1 MMRKSMVEAPME
13 KPYSQSC
20 ENNKEYILNVLR
32 RVFSRSQRVL
42 EIGSGTGQH
51 SVYFA
56 PNLPHLEWFT
66 SDLPENL
73 AGIRLWI
80 EEQPSENLFPPTVLD
95 VNNSEWPIEDFDAV
109 FSANTAHI
117 MYWPDVEAMF
127 RGVGRYLPFRG
138 RFALYGPFSYH
149 GVHTS
154 ESNVRFDLSLRARD
168 PGMGVR
174 DLEALEELADSVN
187 LVLLEDNEMPA
198 NNRTLVWEKR

>member
-1 MMRKSMVEAPME
+1 MIHMSMVEGPME

-20 ENNKEYILNVLR
+20 ENNKEPILQVLK
-32 RVFSRSQRVL
+32 RVFARSRRVL

-56 PNLPHLEWFT
+56 PNLSHLEWYT
-66 SDLPENL
+66 SDLEENL
-73 AGIRLWI
+73 AGIRVWI
-80 EEQPSENLFPPTVLD
+80 EEQPAENLFPPMVLD
-95 VNNSEWPIEDFDAV
+95 VNAGEWPVEDFDAV

-127 RGVGRYLPFRG
+127 HGVAKYLPFRG
-138 RFALYGPFSYH
+138 RFALYGPFCYR

-154 ESNVRFDLSLRARD
+154 ESNVRFDQSLRARD

-174 DLEALEELADSVN
+174 DMEALEQLAEAGG

-198 NNRTLVWEKR
+198 NNRVLVWEKR

>member
-1 MMRKSMVEAPME
+1 MAVVTME
-13 KPYSQSC
+13 KPFSQAC
-20 ENNKEYILNVLR
+20 ENNKDPILSVLK
-32 RVFSRSQRVL
+32 RVFARARRVL

-51 SVYFA
+51 SVHFA
-56 PNLPHLEWFT
+56 PNLAHLEWYT
-66 SDLPENL
+66 SDLTENL
-73 AGIRLWI
+73 AGIRLWM

-95 VNNSEWPIEDFDAV
+95 VNASDWPIEDFDAV

-117 MYWPDVEAMF
+117 MHWPDVESMF
-127 RGVGRYLPFRG
+127 CGVARYLPTGG

-154 ESNVRFDLSLRARD
+154 ESNARFDLSLRARD
-168 PGMGVR
+168 PRMGVR
-174 DLEALEELADSVN
+174 DFDALEELAEEGS

>member
-1 MMRKSMVEAPME
+1 MVETPME

-20 ENNKEYILNVLR
+20 ENNKEPILEVLK
-32 RVFSRSQRVL
+32 RVFARARRVL

-51 SVYFA
+51 AVYFA
-56 PNLPHLEWFT
+56 PNLPHLEWYT
-66 SDLPENL
+66 SDVRENL

-95 VNNSEWPIEDFDAV
+95 VNASEWPIDDFDAV

-127 RGVGRYLPFRG
+127 RGVAKYLPFGG

-154 ESNVRFDLSLRARD
+154 ESNVRFDQSLRARD

-174 DLEALEELADSVN
+174 DMDALEELADKGG

>member
-1 MMRKSMVEAPME
+1 MIRMSMVEAPME

-20 ENNKEYILNVLR
+20 ENNKEPILQLLK
-32 RVFSRSQRVL
+32 RVFARSRRVL

-56 PNLPHLEWFT
+56 PNLPHLEWYT
-66 SDLPENL
+66 SDLEENL
-73 AGIRLWI
+73 AGIRMWI
-80 EEQPSENLFPPTVLD
+80 EEQPAENLFPPMVLD
-95 VNNSEWPIEDFDAV
+95 VNASEWPVEDFDAV

-127 RGVGRYLPFRG
+127 HGVATYLPFRG
-138 RFALYGPFSYH
+138 RFALYGPFCYR

-154 ESNVRFDLSLRARD
+154 ESNVRFDQSLRARD

-174 DLEALEELADSVN
+174 DMEALEQLAEAGG
-187 LVLLEDNEMPA
+187 LMLLEDNEMPA
-198 NNRTLVWEKR
+198 NNRVLVWEKR

>member
-1 MMRKSMVEAPME
+1 MVVVTME
-13 KPYSQSC
+13 KPFSQSC
-20 ENNKEYILNVLR
+20 ENNKEPILSVLR
-32 RVFSRSQRVL
+32 RVFARSRRVL

-51 SVYFA
+51 SVHFA
-56 PNLPHLEWFT
+56 PNLPHLEWYT
-66 SDLPENL
+66 SDLTENL

-80 EEQPSENLFPPTVLD
+80 EEQPSENLFPPMTLE
-95 VNNSEWPIEDFDAV
+95 VNTGDWPIEDFDAA

-117 MYWPDVEAMF
+117 MHWPDVEAMF
-127 RGVGRYLPFRG
+127 RGVASYLPSGG

-154 ESNVRFDLSLRARD
+154 ESNARFDLSLRARD

-174 DLEALEELADSVN
+174 DFVALEELADSGG

>member
-1 MMRKSMVEAPME
+1 MREATVDVPME

-20 ENNKEYILNVLR
+20 ENNKQPILDVLK
-32 RVFSRSQRVL
+32 RVFSRSRRVL

-51 SVYFA
+51 AVYFA
-56 PNLPHLEWFT
+56 PELPHLEWYT
-66 SDLPENL
+66 SDLAENL
-73 AGIRLWI
+73 AGIRSWI

-95 VNNSEWPIEDFDAV
+95 VNDSEWLIEDFDAV

-117 MYWPDVEAMF
+117 MYWADVEAMF
-127 RGVGRYLPFRG
+127 RGVARHLPFRA
-138 RFALYGPFSYH
+138 RFALYGPFCYH
-149 GVHTS
+149 GMHTS
-154 ESNVRFDLSLRARD
+154 ESNVRFDQSLRARD

-174 DLEALEELADSVN
+174 DMDALEELADAGG

>member
-1 MMRKSMVEAPME
+1 MIRMSMVEVPME

-20 ENNKEYILNVLR
+20 ENNKEPILQLLK
-32 RVFSRSQRVL
+32 RVFARSRRVL

-56 PNLPHLEWFT
+56 PNLPHLEWYT
-66 SDLPENL
+66 SDLEENL
-73 AGIRLWI
+73 AGIRMWI
-80 EEQPSENLFPPTVLD
+80 EEQPAENLFPPMVLD
-95 VNNSEWPIEDFDAV
+95 VNASEWPVEDFDAV

-127 RGVGRYLPFRG
+127 HGVAKYLPFRG
-138 RFALYGPFSYH
+138 RFALYGPFCYR

-154 ESNVRFDLSLRARD
+154 ESNVRFDQSLRARD

-174 DLEALEELADSVN
+174 DMEALEQLAEAGG
-187 LVLLEDNEMPA
+187 LMLLEDNEMPA
-198 NNRTLVWEKR
+198 NNRVLVWEKR

>member
-1 MMRKSMVEAPME
+1 MIRMSMVEVPME

-20 ENNKEYILNVLR
+20 ENNKEPILQLLK
-32 RVFSRSQRVL
+32 RVFARSRRVL

-56 PNLPHLEWFT
+56 PNLPHLEWYT
-66 SDLPENL
+66 SDLEENL
-73 AGIRLWI
+73 AGIRMWI
-80 EEQPSENLFPPTVLD
+80 EEQPAENLFPPMVLD
-95 VNNSEWPIEDFDAV
+95 VNAGEWPFEDFDAV

-127 RGVGRYLPFRG
+127 HGVAKYLPFRG
-138 RFALYGPFSYH
+138 RFALYGPFCYR

-154 ESNVRFDLSLRARD
+154 ESNVRFDQSLRARD

-174 DLEALEELADSVN
+174 DMEALEQLAEAGG
-187 LVLLEDNEMPA
+187 LMLLEDNEMPA
-198 NNRTLVWEKR
+198 NNRVLVWEKR